1 MSPETKAIE
10 KAIKDLT
17 KELKAIRKL
26 MESWEEDP
34 PVGEKDPNEYIV

>member
-1 MSPETKAIE
+1 MDKDTKEIV